1 MGILQSIINALAAL
15 FGARQDV
22 RTHDRQQAYG
32 RRWSRHRPRRIN
44 GYKRKRP
51 RRAR

>member
-1 MGILQSIINALAAL
+1 MGILQAIIEAIAAL
-15 FGARQDV
+15 FGVRQDING
-22 RTHDRQQAYG
+22 HHKQQAYG
-32 RRWSRHRPRRIN
+32 RRWTKHRPRRIN